1 VIWRPFFKTNTDWAW
16 AKLQDQC
23 RLTAMTA
30 VITFTMTASIAW
42 AATQWYPPVMDGT
55 SFARGLKVLA
65 FERLKNNGRL

>member
-1 VIWRPFFKTNTDWAW
+1 
-16 AKLQDQC
+16 
-23 RLTAMTA
+23 MTA
-30 VITFTMTASIAW
+30 IITFTMAASIAW